1 MLIICPF
8 TAKEKPIIEKN
19 YFSLADIAC
28 KQLNALV
35 IR

>member
-8 TAKEKPIIEKN
+8 TAKEKPIFEKN
-19 YFSLADIAC
+19 YFSLADTAC
-28 KQLNALV
+28 KQLNPFV